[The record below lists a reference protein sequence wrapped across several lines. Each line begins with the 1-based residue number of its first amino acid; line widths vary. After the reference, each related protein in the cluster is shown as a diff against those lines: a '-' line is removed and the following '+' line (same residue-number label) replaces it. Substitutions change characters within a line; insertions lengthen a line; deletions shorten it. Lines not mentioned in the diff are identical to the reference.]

1 VILAAAD
8 IATPPEGVFGAL
20 TTAEEVI
27 RWWGSPETYKTEA
40 WAADLRIGGLW
51 KAEGRG
57 ADGTLFSLSGAIL
70 ELDPPHKFVQTWKSD
85 WDGGHETKL
94 TYRLHAI
101 DGGTRLTLRH
111 AGFVDRP
118 EACQDHANGWEAVL
132 NWLRAHFTPA
142 SSSANERFY
151 MCRLMP
157 PRPSFARDMTAEE
170 TAVMQEHGSCATVSR
185 SSLVLSPTRRGY
197 GGSSCSAP
205 RATRPLAHSRQPTR
219 RFARARASITTPCPW
234 SGRLRALDTNKPR
247 RVVLATP

>member
-170 TAVMQEHGSCATVSR
+170 TAVMQEHGAYWRKKLRDGVAIVFGPVADPKGVWG
-185 SSLVLSPTRRGY
+185 LVVL
-197 GGSSCSAP
+197 
-205 RATRPLAHSRQPTR
+205 RATSDEA
-219 RFARARASITTPCPW
+219 ARALEAADPAVRSGKGFHYDTLPMVRAVAS
-234 SGRLRALDTNKPR
+234 A
-247 RVVLATP
+247 